1 VWLYTR
7 VNDTTRLQHGDRSI
21 LEPDTLMMMLS
32 KLSTDPSSKGFTTPL
47 ELCALICL
55 NQDARIVLLSEIPML
70 DNINITT

>member
-1 VWLYTR
+1 
-7 VNDTTRLQHGDRSI
+7 
-21 LEPDTLMMMLS
+21 MMMLS

-70 DNINITT
+70 DNINITTR